1 MLLGGF
7 RFLLVAGTFVIQS
20 QSMEAT
26 DKGKAAAVVT
36 ITHTYDKQTGE
47 LLFENQ
53 STVFIR
59 GSGGF
64 GGKKNSSDRGSA
76 SAINRPPNR
85 KPDLIMTK
93 KLTLNKQLYIDSL
106 AISIHHILILHFLPL
121 VVFKN
126 PILHGLCFFGI
137 FGQHIYEKFGP
148 YQDIQVR
155 FVGLVYPGES
165 IETYMWK
172 EANKVIF
179 AALVTPSQLDKSR
192 CRVSSAKRSRS
203 DGDAVAWARDLHGV
217 RTQPSLA
224 GQSCIRPCGNNPHS
238 PYLGDRAIC
247 MLLISLHAYEH
258 HKRGMAT
265 RAKEQS
271 EPASHKVEGQK
282 VQQKDSIPILKLN
295 EAIVIAL
302 CDDQSGKEGVYLIK
316 LLRSHRLPVKA
327 LISLKSK
334 FMPSFSKM
342 TWPDI
347 CEIWNQYKDH
357 TNVPSYEPDE
367 LYIPGSFA
375 TQVFHAIEK
384 AEMDT
389 CRLSAATNKAKVV
402 AWMRAVLE
410 TCSVVILEAK
420 CGQITRNNFAQLMA
434 ELEGLYFLLND
445 LFNETALQGINE
457 GKGEHHPSYAKWMQ
471 ASQIANKAKAKALS
485 AENEEDFMAVR
496 HLLKKSFDS
505 LPPDHN
511 CDLRFPT
518 QSNGI
523 LRCMEKVTL
532 LKKKKTPQPV
542 EECDILT
549 AGLHCGQND
558 QDPHDATQPVMPQ
571 PSELANPRQGLSNR

>member
-1 MLLGGF
+1 MESNTYRLGGF

-64 GGKKNSSDRGSA
+64 GGKKNSSDRG
-76 SAINRPPNR
+76 
-85 KPDLIMTK
+85 
-93 KLTLNKQLYIDSL
+93 LTGNFNPSHIDPAFS
-106 AISIHHILILHFLPL
+106 SVGGFE
-121 VVFKN
+121 N

-155 FVGLVYPGES
+155 FVGLVYPGET

-217 RTQPSLA
+217 RMQPSLA

-247 MLLISLHAYEH
+247 MLLISLHAYEVYCLAWGALLDPSRHLPGKLIALMRRHISTLSKH

-295 EAIVIAL
+295 EAIVIAFL
-302 CDDQSGKEGVYLIK
+302 KIINKE
-316 LLRSHRLPVKA
+316 P
-327 LISLKSK
+327 
-334 FMPSFSKM
+334 P
-342 TWPDI
+342 TT
-347 CEIWNQYKDH
+347 EQ
-357 TNVPSYEPDE
+357 
-367 LYIPGSFA
+367 
-375 TQVFHAIEK
+375 Q
-384 AEMDT
+384 
-389 CRLSAATNKAKVV
+389 
-402 AWMRAVLE
+402 
-410 TCSVVILEAK
+410 
-420 CGQITRNNFAQLMA
+420 QQNF
-434 ELEGLYFLLND
+434 F
-445 LFNETALQGINE
+445 
-457 GKGEHHPSYAKWMQ
+457 
-471 ASQIANKAKAKALS
+471 
-485 AENEEDFMAVR
+485 
-496 HLLKKSFDS
+496 
-505 LPPDHN
+505 
-511 CDLRFPT
+511 
-518 QSNGI
+518 
-523 LRCMEKVTL
+523 
-532 LKKKKTPQPV
+532 
-542 EECDILT
+542 
-549 AGLHCGQND
+549 
-558 QDPHDATQPVMPQ
+558 
-571 PSELANPRQGLSNR
+571 